1 MSITSFTS
9 TLAASLRWSQAEADE
24 LSTTT
29 DTQQLSHTV
38 TKTFGTG
45 VGNAN
50 LIWHDTLAAATT
62 LNPASLPR
70 SIFGVGGT
78 FIFSSLKTVRIKN
91 AQETGNV
98 TVTVPACGISAPV
111 TLHPGAVL
119 VLDSPTGWSVSGSI
133 AVTSAT
139 AVEVVL
145 IGVGTVSP

>member
-9 TLAASLRWSQAEADE
+9 TLSASLRWSLGETDV

-29 DTQQLSHTV
+29 DTQQLTHTA

-50 LIWHDTLAAATT
+50 LIWHDTLTAATT
-62 LNPASLPR
+62 LNPASLAR
-70 SIFGVGGT
+70 SVFGVGGA
-78 FIFSSLKTVRIKN
+78 FNFSSLKTVRIKN
-91 AQETGNV
+91 AQATGNI

-119 VLDSPTGWSVSGSI
+119 LLDSPTGWSVSGSI

-145 IGVGTVSP
+145 VGIGTVTP